1 MSEDTY
7 YPSEEIQPLQSI
19 ALFFSFKDEDKYVM
33 FYVIRKYEK
42 WMFLQIVC
50 TVFPVVGSVYVY
62 SLNVFCSL
70 GSLHIMAD

>member
-50 TVFPVVGSVYVY
+50 TVLPVYVY